1 MTGNLHCHRPIGQSG
16 MQNDPGR
23 RHLTEGNASGVPAP
37 FVLTE
42 LLRLIQPFS
51 FKAFLIHGLLFQEV
65 RHVDPQ
71 GTTVTTMKGGK
82 RVEEAISVTNH
93 LDHARGD
100 MGRGLPTHKG
110 RSTSQVRCECVIV
123 PARPFMPVWI
133 L

>member
-1 MTGNLHCHRPIGQSG
+1 

-23 RHLTEGNASGVPAP
+23 TEGNASGVPAP

-93 LDHARGD
+93 LDHAHGD
-100 MGRGLPTHKG
+100 MGRGLPAQGPKYITGTVSMCDCPRTSFYARMDFVKRLRCSPPLFHARA
-110 RSTSQVRCECVIV
+110 RSRV
-123 PARPFMPVWI
+123 
-133 L
+133 